1 MGKWGA
7 VLEVNARAGAAHAF
21 DAQRGPRG
29 GCGRDILDML
39 FPKGEPYTIP
49 ICAVTGTNGKTTVVR
64 LIAHALSL
72 RGSRRA

>member
-1 MGKWGA
+1 
-7 VLEVNARAGAAHAF
+7 
-21 DAQRGPRG
+21 
-29 GCGRDILDML
+29 ML